1 LSEYGRRNNIWS
13 YGVGGVQELG
23 DHPAVFP
30 EALAHDHILSWS
42 NEGDVV
48 LDCFAG
54 SGTTLRA
61 AKMLNRRW
69 IGIEISPE
77 YVAIAQKRILA
88 TPVPLFSLGAG
99 A

>member
-1 LSEYGRRNNIWS
+1 
-13 YGVGGVQELG
+13 
-23 DHPAVFP
+23 
-30 EALAHDHILSWS
+30 
-42 NEGDVV
+42 
-48 LDCFAG
+48 
-54 SGTTLRA
+54 
-61 AKMLNRRW
+61 MLNRRW